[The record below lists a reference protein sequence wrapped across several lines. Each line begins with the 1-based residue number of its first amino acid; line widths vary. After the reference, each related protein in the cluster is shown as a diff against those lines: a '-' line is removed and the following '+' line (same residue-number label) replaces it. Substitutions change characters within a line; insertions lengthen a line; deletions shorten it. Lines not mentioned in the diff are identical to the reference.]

1 MSCAGK
7 KEDSKTD
14 IPVVQEE
21 PSGPSPYP
29 INDEFGVPM
38 LELSSDS
45 DTVRINTVSVILC
58 CLQINK
64 SYLRNVIKNT
74 IKFIQK

>member
-45 DTVRINTVSVILC
+45 DTVRIHTVSVISC
-58 CLQINK
+58 CLKINK
-64 SYLRNVIKNT
+64 IYLKNEM
-74 IKFIQK
+74 K

>member
-7 KEDSKTD
+7 KEDSKMD

-21 PSGPSPYP
+21 ASGPSPYP

-45 DTVRINTVSVILC
+45 DTVRIHSFSNFMLFKDKPHSFR
-58 CLQINK
+58 K
-64 SYLRNVIKNT
+64 
-74 IKFIQK
+74 

>member
-1 MSCAGK
+1 MNGNIKTPEIDICQFKKHLNCKIDMFLQYVLCSCAGK
-7 KEDSKTD
+7 KEDSKAE
-14 IPVVQEE
+14 IPVLPEE

-45 DTVRINTVSVILC
+45 DTVS
-58 CLQINK
+58 
-64 SYLRNVIKNT
+64 
-74 IKFIQK
+74 

>member
-45 DTVRINTVSVILC
+45 DTVRIHTVSVI
-58 CLQINK
+58 
-64 SYLRNVIKNT
+64 S
-74 IKFIQK
+74 